1 MGAGRRIFDEWWGG
15 RMWKKVALT
24 YSKILSQN
32 FTGEAEES
40 RDEPQCSRYPGRKSK
55 PSQEC

>member
-1 MGAGRRIFDEWWGG
+1 
-15 RMWKKVALT
+15 MWKKVALT